1 LVLYKKVG
9 LARVDIERLSDVL
22 EKIRW
27 MEFLEG
33 VGNGIGGLGGDSIYD
48 LID

>member
-1 LVLYKKVG
+1 MG

-27 MEFLEG
+27 MEFLIKE
-33 VGNGIGGLGGDSIYD
+33 VGKGIGGLEGVFY
-48 LID
+48 L

>member
-1 LVLYKKVG
+1 MG

-33 VGNGIGGLGGDSIYD
+33 GWERNWWVGGGILFMI
-48 LID
+48 